1 MFKLLNISLI
11 YIFFEYIL
19 EKNNNYFEKII
30 QEHKNDF

>member
-19 EKNNNYFEKII
+19 EKNNNYFEKINE
-30 QEHKNDF
+30 EHKNDF